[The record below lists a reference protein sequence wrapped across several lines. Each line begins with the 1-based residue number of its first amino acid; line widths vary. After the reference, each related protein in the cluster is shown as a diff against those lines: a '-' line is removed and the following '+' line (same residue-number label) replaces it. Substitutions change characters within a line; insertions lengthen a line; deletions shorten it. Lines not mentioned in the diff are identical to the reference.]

1 MAVGGDGDGGGLL
14 KNLLPFLGL
23 SLSQVSRALRAG
35 GGGEQMRG
43 PHDVSVKARWKGP
56 GGGGSCA
63 LEGSEKRVI
72 PSWFIHSRNLPA
84 ASAVCQAPREED
96 DKLAPPTPL
105 PIIGDRQSNRKQG
118 TGRLAAP
125 GPWTRPALAA
135 HSPLHTPRPPS
146 PPPPPLSKEVTAQ
159 ETRAPWTG
167 SAATAPPR
175 SRARAAPAPSPRPR
189 RAAPATRPPRTTP
202 PRGAL
207 GRASRPAGDAVG
219 GGRARAPVGGARRAG
234 GTARV
239 QPRWKGVLTERAK
252 PGAPSTP
259 TPWSG
264 SRTPSCASCPG

>member
-1 MAVGGDGDGGGLL
+1 
-14 KNLLPFLGL
+14 
-23 SLSQVSRALRAG
+23 
-35 GGGEQMRG
+35 MRG